1 MARRSNGFGRRH
13 FLKAVGAASLAA
25 GGRPLTAWAATKKG
39 EPAAKAAPA
48 IQRGTKLHH
57 LQWSS
62 FVKPADDTMRELAA
76 EWGKQHGVE
85 VTIETINANDL
96 QARVT
101 AAVESKTGP
110 DVIQMLHFWPHLYA
124 NACVDVSDIAEP
136 IGQRDGGYYE
146 QIRDA
151 CRVGGAWR
159 AVPLGFVAL
168 NNAWRVD
175 WFRQNGILKF
185 PDTWDEYLA
194 AGRKLKAFGKPIGQA
209 FGHSFGDPNAFC
221 YPLLWSFGAKEVE
234 RDGRTLALDSKA
246 TRESI
251 KFCVAFFKETCD
263 PGGLAWDDTSNNRA
277 YLAGTISSTLNGASI
292 YFSAKKQFPKIAEV
306 TDHDPLP
313 KGPAGR
319 FSWHVVQH
327 HSVMAYS
334 KNQAAAREWIRWL
347 MERPQYDRW
356 FKIQEGYTTGA
367 TRFWEDHK
375 MWESDRKIVTYR
387 DLNKYGKNPGWPGP
401 PGRPAGEALAKYIVV
416 DMYARAIQGASPDE
430 AVKWA
435 MGELRQIYGKK
446 A

>member
-1 MARRSNGFGRRH
+1 MARRVRGFGRRQ
-13 FLKAVGAASLAA
+13 FLKVVGAASLAA
-25 GGRPLTAWAATKKG
+25 GARPLAAWGATQ
-39 EPAAKAAPA
+39 APA
-48 IQRGTKLHH
+48 IARGTKLHH

-76 EWGKQHGVE
+76 EWGKQNGVE
-85 VTIETINANDL
+85 LTIETINANDL

-110 DVIQMLHFWPHLYA
+110 DVIQMLHFWPHLYG

-136 IGQRDGGYYE
+136 IGKRDGGYYE
-146 QIRDA
+146 EIHDA
-151 CRVGGAWR
+151 CRVGGRWK
-159 AVPLGFVAL
+159 AVPFGFVAL

-175 WFRQNGILKF
+175 WFRQNDILKF
-185 PDTWDEYLA
+185 PDTWDEYLK

-221 YPLLWSFGAKEVE
+221 YPLLWSFGGKEVE
-234 RDGRTLALDSKA
+234 KDGKTLALDSKA

-251 KFCVAFFKETCD
+251 KFCTAFFKETCD

-292 YFSAKKQFPKIAEV
+292 YFVAKNQFPKIAEV

-319 FSWHVVQH
+319 FSWHLVQH
-327 HSVMAYS
+327 HSVMNYS
-334 KNQAAAREWIRWL
+334 KNQTAAKEWIRWL
-347 MERPQYDRW
+347 MERPHYDRW
-356 FKIQEGYTTGA
+356 FTIQRGYTTGP
-367 TRFWEDHK
+367 TPSWEDHK
-375 MWESDRKIVTYR
+375 MWESDRKIITYR
-387 DLNKYGKNPGWPGP
+387 DVNKYGRNPGYPGP
-401 PGRPAGEALAKYIVV
+401 PTRAAGEALAKYIIV

-435 MGELRQIYGKK
+435 MGEMRQIYGKK

>member
-1 MARRSNGFGRRH
+1 MARRSGQIGRRQ
-13 FLKAVGAASLAA
+13 FLKGVGAASLAA
-25 GGRPLTAWAATKKG
+25 GAAPLAAWAATKQAA
-39 EPAAKAAPA
+39 EAPAKAPA
-48 IQRGTKLHH
+48 IARGSKLHH

-62 FVKPADDTMRELAA
+62 FVKPADDMMRQLAA
-76 EWGKQHGVE
+76 EWGRQYGVE
-85 VTIETINANDL
+85 VTVETINANDL

-101 AAVESKTGP
+101 AAVESKAGP
-110 DVIQMLHFWPHLYA
+110 DVIQMLHAWPHLYA
-124 NACVDVSDIAEP
+124 DACLDVSDVAEP
-136 IGQRDGGYYE
+136 LGKRDGGYYE
-146 QIRDA
+146 EIRDA
-151 CRVGGAWR
+151 CKVRGVWR

-175 WFRQNGILKF
+175 WFRQNDILKF
-185 PDTWDEYLA
+185 PDTWDDYIK

-221 YPLLWSFGAKEVE
+221 YPLLWSFGGKEVE
-234 RDGRTLALDSKA
+234 KDGKTLALDSKA

-251 KFCVAFFKETCD
+251 KFCTAFFKETCD

-292 YFSAKKQFPKIAEV
+292 YFVAKNQFPKIAEV

-319 FSWHVVQH
+319 FSWHIVQH
-327 HSVMAYS
+327 HSVMGYS
-334 KNQAAAREWIRWL
+334 KNPTAAKEWIRWL
-347 MERPQYDRW
+347 MDRPQYDRW
-356 FKIQEGYTTGA
+356 FTVQRGYTTGP
-367 TRFWEDHK
+367 TIFWEENK
-375 MWESDRKIVTYR
+375 LWEADRKLIMYR
-387 DLNKYGKNPGWPGP
+387 DVNKYGRNPGFPGP
-401 PGRPAGEALAKYIVV
+401 PSRAAGEVLAKYIIV

-435 MGELRQIYGKK
+435 VGELRQTYGKK